1 MNTTSFVQLDE
12 TLAFNPGY
20 ITRVRFGVERV
31 TVYFIGDEFITLI
44 NEQYTTFIEWWN
56 QRAIVVSKVNDDAQ
70 DDDTLY
76 FVRGQLVP
84 GAPEM

>member
-1 MNTTSFVQLDE
+1 MNTTSFVQLDD

-20 ITRVRFGVERV
+20 ITRVRFGVGRV

-56 QRAIVVSKVNDDAQ
+56 QRAIVVSNADSDDGSMYQ
-70 DDDTLY
+70 Y
-76 FVRGQLVP
+76 IIRGHRVP
-84 GAPEM
+84 EAPEM